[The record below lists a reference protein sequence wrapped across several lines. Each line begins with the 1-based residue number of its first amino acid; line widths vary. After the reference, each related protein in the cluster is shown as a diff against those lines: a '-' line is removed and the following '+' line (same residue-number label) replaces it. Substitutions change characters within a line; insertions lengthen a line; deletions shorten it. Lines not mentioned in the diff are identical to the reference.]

1 VRGNTR
7 HLEYNVRIDVP
18 AAKAMVQRWPTPVV
32 WSGYEIGTAAPFPHE
47 VIERDFDYVVHHP
60 LKEAY
65 YLYNPP
71 PHDRPTYDPTALLF
85 AVYPERGYF
94 DLSPPGT
101 VTIEDNGAT
110 WFRPARDGRGPH
122 RFLVMSPEQAER
134 VREVIV
140 QLCVAPPAA
149 RPP

>member
-1 VRGNTR
+1 V
-7 HLEYNVRIDVP
+7 
-18 AAKAMVQRWPTPVV
+18 A
-32 WSGYEIGTAAPFPHE
+32 
-47 VIERDFDYVVHHP
+47 HHP

-140 QLCVAPPAA
+140 QLCVAPPAI
-149 RPP
+149 RPSTAPSR